1 MSEINSLGGL
11 NNENVDFRPTV
22 ELTAPKNDGTAPLQ
36 PESDV
41 ALKNARVEA
50 VEELRAAFAEL
61 ESGEGLTR
69 LVGGHGIQSR
79 VFEFE
84 WSEPALE
91 ISFRMPYARVL
102 SDEASQKDDDEEI
115 GAAIRMAI
123 LLLTAA
129 GRMESVS
136 RIEVSCDDRGTTYA
150 VYAAGGELED
160 SGTDWGPLVKRL
172 EAELGDDSEPVSIIW
187 P

>member
-1 MSEINSLGGL
+1 ME
-11 NNENVDFRPTV
+11 NEEDMKTKR
-22 ELTAPKNDGTAPLQ
+22 A
-36 PESDV
+36 
-41 ALKNARVEA
+41 EA
-50 VEELRAAFAEL
+50 VEELRAAFAEI

-91 ISFRMPYARVL
+91 ISFRIPYARVL
-102 SDEASQKDDDEEI
+102 SDEASQKGDDEEI

-123 LLLTAA
+123 LLLTTA
-129 GRMESVS
+129 GRLESVS
-136 RIEVSCDDRGTTYA
+136 RIEVSCDDRGTAYA
-150 VYAAGGELED
+150 VYGVEGELED
-160 SGTDWGPLVKRL
+160 SGTDWGPLVKRF
-172 EAELGDDSEPVSIIW
+172 ETELGDAAEPLSIIW

>member
-1 MSEINSLGGL
+1 ME
-11 NNENVDFRPTV
+11 NEKV
-22 ELTAPKNDGTAPLQ
+22 ENEKDIATKRA
-36 PESDV
+36 
-41 ALKNARVEA
+41 EA

-91 ISFRMPYARVL
+91 ISFRIPYARVL
-102 SDEASQKDDDEEI
+102 SDEASQKDDEEEI

-123 LLLTAA
+123 LLLSTV
-129 GRMESVS
+129 GRQESVS
-136 RIEVSCDDRGTTYA
+136 QVSVSCDDRGTTYA
-150 VYAAGGELED
+150 VYSADGELED
-160 SGTDWGPLVKRL
+160 SGTDWMPLVKRL
-172 EAELGDDSEPVSIIW
+172 ESEFGDAPESLSIIW

>member
-1 MSEINSLGGL
+1 ME
-11 NNENVDFRPTV
+11 NEKEMETKRAD
-22 ELTAPKNDGTAPLQ
+22 
-36 PESDV
+36 
-41 ALKNARVEA
+41 A

-91 ISFRMPYARVL
+91 ISFRIPYARVL
-102 SDEASQKDDDEEI
+102 SDEASQKDDEEEI

-123 LLLTAA
+123 LLLSTV

-136 RIEVSCDDRGTTYA
+136 RLEVSCDDRGTAYA
-150 VYAAGGELED
+150 VYTADGEIED
-160 SGTDWGPLVKRL
+160 SGTDWAPLVKRF
-172 EAELGDDSEPVSIIW
+172 ETELGDAPESLSIIW

>member
-1 MSEINSLGGL
+1 ME
-11 NNENVDFRPTV
+11 NEEDMKTKR
-22 ELTAPKNDGTAPLQ
+22 A
-36 PESDV
+36 
-41 ALKNARVEA
+41 EA
-50 VEELRAAFAEL
+50 VEELRAAFAEI

-91 ISFRMPYARVL
+91 ISFRIPYARVL
-102 SDEASQKDDDEEI
+102 SDEASQKGDDEEI

-123 LLLTAA
+123 LLLTTA
-129 GRMESVS
+129 GRLESVS
-136 RIEVSCDDRGTTYA
+136 RIEVSCDDHGTAYA
-150 VYAAGGELED
+150 VYGAEGELED
-160 SGTDWGPLVKRL
+160 SGADWGPLVKRF
-172 EAELGDDSEPVSIIW
+172 EAELGDAAEPLSIIW

>member
-1 MSEINSLGGL
+1 ME
-11 NNENVDFRPTV
+11 NEKDMETKR
-22 ELTAPKNDGTAPLQ
+22 AD
-36 PESDV
+36 
-41 ALKNARVEA
+41 A

-91 ISFRMPYARVL
+91 ISFRIPYARVL
-102 SDEASQKDDDEEI
+102 SDEASQKDDEEEI

-123 LLLTAA
+123 LLLSTV
-129 GRMESVS
+129 GRLESVS
-136 RIEVSCDDRGTTYA
+136 QISVSCDDRGTTYA
-150 VYAAGGELED
+150 VFSADGEIED
-160 SGTDWGPLVKRL
+160 SGEDWSPLLKRL
-172 EAELGDDSEPVSIIW
+172 ESELGDSSESLSIIW

>member
-1 MSEINSLGGL
+1 ME
-11 NNENVDFRPTV
+11 NEKV
-22 ELTAPKNDGTAPLQ
+22 ENEKDIATKRA
-36 PESDV
+36 
-41 ALKNARVEA
+41 EA

-91 ISFRMPYARVL
+91 ISFRIPYARVL
-102 SDEASQKDDDEEI
+102 SDEASQKYDEEEV

-123 LLLTAA
+123 LLLTTA

-136 RIEVSCDDRGTTYA
+136 RLEVSCDDRGTAYV
-150 VYAAGGELED
+150 VYSADGELED
-160 SGTDWGPLVKRL
+160 SGADWMPLVKRL
-172 EAELGDDSEPVSIIW
+172 EAGLGDAPETLSIIW

>member
-1 MSEINSLGGL
+1 MENEKGG
-11 NNENVDFRPTV
+11 NMKDVDAKR
-22 ELTAPKNDGTAPLQ
+22 A
-36 PESDV
+36 
-41 ALKNARVEA
+41 EA
-50 VEELRAAFAEL
+50 IEELSAAFNEL
-61 ESGEGLTR
+61 KSGEGLTR

-79 VFEFE
+79 AFEFA

-102 SDEASQKDDDEEI
+102 SDEVSQKDDDEEI

-123 LLLTAA
+123 LLLMTAE
-129 GRMESVS
+129 RIESVS

-150 VYAAGGELED
+150 VYGAEGEIED

-172 EAELGDDSEPVSIIW
+172 ETEFDGGSEPLSIIW

>member
-1 MSEINSLGGL
+1 MEDEKDI
-11 NNENVDFRPTV
+11 VTRR
-22 ELTAPKNDGTAPLQ
+22 A
-36 PESDV
+36 
-41 ALKNARVEA
+41 EA
-50 VEELRAAFAEL
+50 VEELRAVSAEL

-91 ISFRMPYARVL
+91 ISFRIPYARVL
-102 SDEASQKDDDEEI
+102 SDEASQKDDEEEI

-123 LLLTAA
+123 LLLSTV
-129 GRMESVS
+129 GRLESVS
-136 RIEVSCDDRGTTYA
+136 RISVSCDDHGTTYA
-150 VYAAGGELED
+150 VYSADGEIED
-160 SGTDWGPLVKRL
+160 SGTDWSPLVKRF
-172 EAELGDDSEPVSIIW
+172 ETELGDASESLSIIW

>member
-1 MSEINSLGGL
+1 MENEID
-11 NNENVDFRPTV
+11 ENGKDIKTRR
-22 ELTAPKNDGTAPLQ
+22 E
-36 PESDV
+36 
-41 ALKNARVEA
+41 EA
-50 VEELRAAFAEL
+50 VDELRAAFAEL

-91 ISFRMPYARVL
+91 ISFRIPYARVL
-102 SDEASQKDDDEEI
+102 SDEATQKDDEEEI

-123 LLLTAA
+123 LLLATVE
-129 GRMESVS
+129 RMGESS
-136 RIEVSCDDRGTTYA
+136 RISVSCDDRGTTYA
-150 VYAAGGELED
+150 VYSADGEIED
-160 SGTDWGPLVKRL
+160 SGTDWSPLVKRF
-172 EAELGDDSEPVSIIW
+172 EAELGDTASDSLSIIW

>member
-1 MSEINSLGGL
+1 ME
-11 NNENVDFRPTV
+11 NEKDMETKR
-22 ELTAPKNDGTAPLQ
+22 AD
-36 PESDV
+36 
-41 ALKNARVEA
+41 A

-91 ISFRMPYARVL
+91 ISFRIPYARVL
-102 SDEASQKDDDEEI
+102 SDEASQKDDEEEI

-123 LLLTAA
+123 LLLSTV
-129 GRMESVS
+129 GRLESVS
-136 RIEVSCDDRGTTYA
+136 QISVSCDDRGTSYA
-150 VYAAGGELED
+150 IYDAEGELED
-160 SGTDWGPLVKRL
+160 SGEDWSSLLKRL
-172 EAELGDDSEPVSIIW
+172 ESELGDSSTEPLAIIW

>member
-1 MSEINSLGGL
+1 M
-11 NNENVDFRPTV
+11 ENDKD
-22 ELTAPKNDGTAPLQ
+22 E
-36 PESDV
+36 
-41 ALKNARVEA
+41 NAKDIETKRADA

-91 ISFRMPYARVL
+91 ISFRIPYARVL
-102 SDEASQKDDDEEI
+102 SDEASQKEDDEEI
-115 GAAIRMAI
+115 GAAIRMAM
-123 LLLTAA
+123 LLLATA
-129 GRMESVS
+129 GRLEPSS
-136 RIEVSCDDRGTTYA
+136 RLEVSCDDRGTAYA
-150 VYAAGGELED
+150 IYSANGELED
-160 SGTDWGPLVKRL
+160 SGADWAPLVKRF
-172 EAELGDDSEPVSIIW
+172 ETELGDASESLSIIC

>member
-1 MSEINSLGGL
+1 ME
-11 NNENVDFRPTV
+11 NEKV
-22 ELTAPKNDGTAPLQ
+22 ENEKDIATKRA
-36 PESDV
+36 
-41 ALKNARVEA
+41 EA
-50 VEELRAAFAEL
+50 VEELRVAFAEL

-91 ISFRMPYARVL
+91 ISFRIPYARVL
-102 SDEASQKDDDEEI
+102 SDEASQKDDEEEV

-123 LLLTAA
+123 LLLTTA

-136 RIEVSCDDRGTTYA
+136 RLEVSCDDRGTAYA
-150 VYAAGGELED
+150 VYSADGELED
-160 SGTDWGPLVKRL
+160 SGADWMPLVKRL
-172 EAELGDDSEPVSIIW
+172 ESEFGDAPESLSIIW

>member
-1 MSEINSLGGL
+1 M
-11 NNENVDFRPTV
+11 ENGKDI
-22 ELTAPKNDGTAPLQ
+22 
-36 PESDV
+36 ESRR
-41 ALKNARVEA
+41 AEA

-91 ISFRMPYARVL
+91 ISFRIPYARVL
-102 SDEASQKDDDEEI
+102 SDEASQKDDEEEI

-123 LLLTAA
+123 LLLSTV
-129 GRMESVS
+129 GRLESVS
-136 RIEVSCDDRGTTYA
+136 QISVSCDDRGTTYA
-150 VYAAGGELED
+150 VFSADGEIED
-160 SGTDWGPLVKRL
+160 SGEDWSPLLKRL
-172 EAELGDDSEPVSIIW
+172 ESELGDSSESLSIIW